1 MDLDFWDVKGQ
12 SATQTSAAIRSSRA
26 KSSGTRGIVEDE
38 GEDGV
43 RAWFPCP
50 FCYME
55 IEVPLLCVHLQEEHC
70 FDLKNAVCPIC
81 AANLGKDPTGH
92 FTVQH
97 AYSIKRRKT
106 TEKSGFWSDISTNI
120 VKDLREL
127 SSHFGTSSLS
137 GSSEPPHDPLLSPF
151 LCTIPLHVDTTDT
164 HKDIDM
170 ISSCVAAAGDSLSI
184 HYKERRQHAVFIQD
198 LLVST
203 ILQGSLIS
211 SLPQKSD

>member
-70 FDLKNAVCPIC
+70 FDLKNVCPIC

-170 ISSCVAAAGDSLSI
+170 ISSCVAAAGDSLSSI